1 MFDLSKY
8 SCDKCKKNGSWLCKH
23 CWHTAGKKPTRFKPK
38 KKTGCETPE
47 LRKYTSPPPPPTSG
61 SNAVKPNPNYVPP
74 ASAHRYNPPPMPPI
88 KPAKKEEEITFNRVQ
103 LYCTID
109 DLNAYIHKA
118 LGDKHKNDVYVP
130 IGATINSQNLNL
142 EIDFMSINPEED
154 DYCRRIR
161 LEVKL

>member
-1 MFDLSKY
+1 MFK
-8 SCDKCKKNGSWLCKH
+8 
-23 CWHTAGKKPTRFKPK
+23 RK
-38 KKTGCETPE
+38 KKKMGCETPE
-47 LRKYTSPPPPPTSG
+47 YRRPTLPPNPNLGWQPTKSSGTKPPKPPTSG
-61 SNAVKPNPNYVPP
+61 SNAQKTGSQVPP
-74 ASAHRYNPPPMPPI
+74 QYNPPPMPPI

-118 LGDKHKNDVYVP
+118 LGDKQKNDVYVP

-154 DYCRRIR
+154 DYGRRIR

>member
-1 MFDLSKY
+1 MFKR
-8 SCDKCKKNGSWLCKH
+8 K
-23 CWHTAGKKPTRFKPK
+23 K
-38 KKTGCETPE
+38 KKTGVQTPE
-47 LRKYTSPPPPPTSG
+47 FRKPTPPPPPPTSG
-61 SNAVKPNPNYVPP
+61 SNAQKTGSQVPP
-74 ASAHRYNPPPMPPI
+74 QYNPPPMPPV
-88 KPAKKEEEITFNRVQ
+88 KPAKKEEITFNRVQ

-130 IGATINSQNLNL
+130 ISTTINSQNFNV

-154 DYCRRIR
+154 DYGRRIR

>member
-1 MFDLSKY
+1 MFEHKE
-8 SCDKCKKNGSWLCKH
+8 
-23 CWHTAGKKPTRFKPK
+23 
-38 KKTGCETPE
+38 KKTG
-47 LRKYTSPPPPPTSG
+47 SQ
-61 SNAVKPNPNYVPP
+61 VPP
-74 ASAHRYNPPPMPPI
+74 QYNPPPMPPV

-154 DYCRRIR
+154 DYGRRIR

>member
-1 MFDLSKY
+1 MFKR
-8 SCDKCKKNGSWLCKH
+8 K
-23 CWHTAGKKPTRFKPK
+23 K

-47 LRKYTSPPPPPTSG
+47 FRKSTP
-61 SNAVKPNPNYVPP
+61 
-74 ASAHRYNPPPMPPI
+74 PPPMPPV
-88 KPAKKEEEITFNRVQ
+88 KPAKKEEITFNRVQ

-130 IGATINSQNLNL
+130 IGATINRQNLNL

-154 DYCRRIR
+154 DYGRRIR